1 MTEKH
6 PFDAHYAKKSVQ
18 GAEKAKS
25 AEQEK
30 IKAEKEEMERLDRL
44 LEREKDKKHRKELEA
59 KIAALLKEHPDAL
72 KGAQEKYGMQ
82 D

>member
-6 PFDAHYAKKSVQ
+6 PLDAHYAKKSVQ

-30 IKAEKEEMERLDRL
+30 IKAEKEEMERLNRL

-59 KIAALLKEHPDAL
+59 QITAFLEKHPDAL
-72 KGAQEKYGMQ
+72 KGAQEKYGMEE
-82 D
+82 